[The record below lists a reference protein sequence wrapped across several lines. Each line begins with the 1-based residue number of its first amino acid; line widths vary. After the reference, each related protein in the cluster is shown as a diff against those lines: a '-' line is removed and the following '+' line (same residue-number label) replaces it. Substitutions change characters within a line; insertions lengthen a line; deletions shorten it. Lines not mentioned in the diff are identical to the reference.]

1 MAANEIL
8 NHFFLVRRS
17 FSQQSS
23 QQTNSTDVGNE
34 DASTTENDSLATSI
48 NNITETILT
57 ETLEEMHMTSR
68 ARHEDSVPNEER
80 PADNGPEEIIREM
93 DRDIAALPE
102 LRQRLNAEQPSTSA
116 DPPNSAPTDSQV
128 SSEIPSTSTK
138 DNLNVPLEENIQIK
152 LKFLNEDIK
161 IVSGSRNEPIG
172 DFKKRNFRLELEEEK
187 LVKLV
192 FNGQVLL
199 DNVSISNCGLFDNCV
214 VHCLIHNRRNTN
226 NPAAQGE
233 SPTQPA
239 NNGILPENGSFFIYL
254 GIVLVLVTLI
264 FCWFC
269 RIQYSSL
276 FSWYSTVGLVL
287 MTSLFL
293 VMLPLIVL
301 IEREV
306 FW

>member
-1 MAANEIL
+1 
-8 NHFFLVRRS
+8 
-17 FSQQSS
+17 
-23 QQTNSTDVGNE
+23 
-34 DASTTENDSLATSI
+34 
-48 NNITETILT
+48 
-57 ETLEEMHMTSR
+57 
-68 ARHEDSVPNEER
+68 
-80 PADNGPEEIIREM
+80 M
-93 DRDIAALPE
+93 DRDIPDLPE
-102 LRQRLNAEQPSTSA
+102 LRQRKNVEQPSTSGE
-116 DPPNSAPTDSQV
+116 PSSSSTPQV
-128 SSEIPSTSTK
+128 ASEFPSTATRDS
-138 DNLNVPLEENIQIK
+138 LNVDENIQIK

-161 IVSGSRNEPIG
+161 VVSGSRNEPIG

-199 DNVSISNCGLFDNCV
+199 DSQSISNCGLFDNCV
-214 VHCLIHNRRNTN
+214 VHCLIHNRRVNGQTTPGD
-226 NPAAQGE
+226 NPT
-233 SPTQPA
+233 PTV

-254 GIVLVLVTLI
+254 GIGLVLVTLI

-269 RIQYSSL
+269 RVQYSSL

-287 MTSLFL
+287 MTGLFL